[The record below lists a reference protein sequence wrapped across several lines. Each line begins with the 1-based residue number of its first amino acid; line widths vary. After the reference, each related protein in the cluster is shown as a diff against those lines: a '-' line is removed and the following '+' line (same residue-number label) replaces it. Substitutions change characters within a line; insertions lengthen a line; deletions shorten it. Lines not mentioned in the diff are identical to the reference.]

1 MRGRTRC
8 LPGTFPGM
16 QAPAP
21 ADLTQ
26 RHRSGPLRRP
36 GGRALA
42 GAGERPPGRARRVLA
57 LLRIGAIV
65 GGGAVLLRVIAGVG
79 FANYDTLYA
88 LTWGRQLAHGQDPQY
103 AIPIAPTPHPL
114 MEALGVLTGPL
125 GPHPAEQVAVW
136 VGYVALAAC
145 GYLIYRIGA
154 TWFNR
159 PAGLIAA
166 AILLTRTPILS
177 YGARAYIDLPFLAL
191 MLGALLIESRRARAG
206 APVLA
211 LLALAG
217 LLRPEAWVFAGGYWL
232 YLALWG
238 RVAIG
243 RAGMHLQIR
252 RVATAE
258 EPSDAISARSRGAG
272 DSERTAGRTTRSWRA
287 LAGLLALVCAAP
299 AIWVLSDFLVTG
311 NAMWSLT
318 HTRETA
324 TTLDRATG
332 LLNVPEYVPR
342 RIGEILRPAEL
353 AGAALGGIL
362 TLVYLPR
369 RAAIGAA
376 VGVIAVLV
384 TAALATFGLPIDT
397 RYVFL
402 EAAILCAFCAACLCG
417 WALLAPGHRARRAWA
432 AVGALIALAMVA
444 SIPGQYEEAHHQ
456 LANLSRQEA
465 IQNELIALAR
475 RSAIDP
481 RCGPV
486 GVPNH
491 APIPLLAL
499 YMGTRPGRIVSAQI
513 RPIARGTYVEAASAR
528 VRREYILDPH
538 EPHPL
543 VPRLPAG
550 FSYYTRNRDWIVY
563 RRCSG

>member
-1 MRGRTRC
+1 MR
-8 LPGTFPGM
+8 PE
-16 QAPAP
+16 
-21 ADLTQ
+21 
-26 RHRSGPLRRP
+26 
-36 GGRALA
+36 RARGVA
-42 GAGERPPGRARRVLA
+42 HASRRPPGP
-57 LLRIGAIV
+57 LLRKLAPLRAVLTV
-65 GGGAVLLRVIAGVG
+65 GVGAVLLRVIAGVG

-88 LTWGRQLAHGQDPQY
+88 LTWGRQLAHGQDPEY

-114 MEALGVLTGPL
+114 MEALGVLTGPF
-125 GPHPAEQVAVW
+125 GPHLAEQAAVW
-136 VGYVALAAC
+136 VGYVALATC
-145 GYLIYRIGA
+145 GYLIYRLGA
-154 TWFNR
+154 AWLNR

-177 YGARAYIDLPFLAL
+177 YGVRAYIDLPFLAL

-238 RVAIG
+238 RIEIEL
-243 RAGMHLQIR
+243 RAARLRIR
-252 RVATAE
+252 RGASPRQAE
-258 EPSDAISARSRGAG
+258 RQGARSCL
-272 DSERTAGRTTRSWRA
+272 A
-287 LAGLLALVCAAP
+287 LLRLLALVFAAP
-299 AIWVLSDFLVTG
+299 AIWVLSDLLVTG

-318 HTRETA
+318 HTQQTA
-324 TTLDRATG
+324 ATLERATG
-332 LLNVPEYVPR
+332 LLDVPEYVPR

-362 TLVYLPR
+362 ALVYLPR
-369 RAAIGAA
+369 RSALGAIA
-376 VGVIAVLV
+376 GVTAVLV
-384 TAALATFGLPIDT
+384 TAALAGFGLPIDS

-402 EAAILCAFCAACLCG
+402 EAAILCVFCAACLCG
-417 WALLAPGHRARRAWA
+417 WALLPAGHRARRWWA
-432 AVGALIALAMVA
+432 AIGAAVAIAMIA
-444 SIPGQYEEAHHQ
+444 SIPGQYSEAHTQ

-465 IQNELIALAR
+465 IQSQLLALVR
-475 RSAIDP
+475 RSAIDL

-499 YMGTRPGRIVSAQI
+499 YLGARPGRIVSAQI
-513 RPIARGTYVEAASAR
+513 RTIKTGTYIEAGDGR

-543 VPRLPAG
+543 VPHVPAG
-550 FSYYTRNRDWIVY
+550 FSYYTRDRDWIVY
-563 RRCSG
+563 RRCGS